1 MAEDI
6 KEKILSTA
14 YALFRQRGVRDV
26 TIDDICRSLS
36 MSKKTFYQYYSQKED
51 LVAAAVDVHLEEKR
65 RYFENI
71 LRGRN
76 PVEVLWVM
84 TDMLAR

>member
-1 MAEDI
+1 MHYFCSPSDPIRVTVMAEDI

-36 MSKKTFYQYYSQKED
+36 MSKKTFYQ
-51 LVAAAVDVHLEEKR
+51 
-65 RYFENI
+65 
-71 LRGRN
+71 
-76 PVEVLWVM
+76 
-84 TDMLAR
+84 